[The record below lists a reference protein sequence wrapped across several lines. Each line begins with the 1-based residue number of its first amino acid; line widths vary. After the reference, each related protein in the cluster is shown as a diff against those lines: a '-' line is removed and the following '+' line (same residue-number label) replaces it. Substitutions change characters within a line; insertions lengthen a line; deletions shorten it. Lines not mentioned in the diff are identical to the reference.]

1 MILFLALLVSCSP
14 VDHTDSGLMTEP
26 KVFTNHEIK
35 SLRRHWPLPDVPLD
49 TTNSYGDDPY
59 AQHLGQ
65 YLFYDTR
72 FSENG
77 EVSCATCHVIF
88 SDADY
93 ARVGTPSDDEMDM
106 LDLAFGV
113 TETSRLGCQIRV
125 NDALNGL
132 TVQVPDDM

>member
-1 MILFLALLVSCSP
+1 MILHLALLVSCSP
-14 VDHTDSGLMTEP
+14 VDDSDSGLMVEP
-26 KVFTNHEIK
+26 KVFTNSEIQ

-77 EVSCATCHVIF
+77 EVSCATCHDPDLGW
-88 SDADY
+88 SDGKQIADTLLQVN
-93 ARVGTPSDDEMDM
+93 RHTPSLWNAGYLRWAYWD
-106 LDLAFGV
+106 G
-113 TETSRLGCQIRV
+113 R
-125 NDALNGL
+125 
-132 TVQVPDDM
+132 